1 MRRTV
6 FYLSVA
12 LLAFGIGSFVV
23 FKFYFQT
30 VEQPFVTEKI
40 EIAENAPKIET
51 KSEEIKYGCKEEEL
65 ESFWE
70 NLDKAVFLKFKR
82 EEIKIRNTDAA
93 FTSFPKSP
101 DNLKRFDEEWI
112 DFLKNFNCA
121 YFAGVDNDVGLVDLN
136 NDSEKEIFV
145 IGELSNY
152 HAEKE
157 LFVFQKKNGL
167 WKTILFDI
175 GNQETRV
182 KATRT
187 NGYLD
192 IETKTSIS
200 GGYQQISVFKFNSN
214 NYEEKVCYSDNKVVD
229 IGDETIILNKAVIT
243 RNKCF
248 QKFSNLLK

>member
-1 MRRTV
+1 MRRYT
-6 FYLSVA
+6 FYLAVA

-30 VEQPFVTEKI
+30 VEQSFIAEKI

-51 KSEEIKYGCKEEEL
+51 KSEEIKYGCKEKEL

-70 NLDKAVFLKFKR
+70 DLDKAEFLKVKR

-93 FTSFPKSP
+93 FTSFPKSA
-101 DNLKRFDEEWI
+101 DNLKRFEEEWI
-112 DFLKNFNCA
+112 NFLKNFNCA
-121 YFAGVDNDVGLVDLN
+121 YFAGVDNDADLVDLN
-136 NDSEKEIFV
+136 NDSEREIFV
-145 IGELSNY
+145 IGELGNY

-175 GNQETRV
+175 GNQETEL
-182 KATRT
+182 KASKT

-200 GGYQQISVFKFNSN
+200 GGYQHLSIFKFNGN
-214 NYEEKVCYSDNKVVD
+214 TYEEKVCYSNNKVVD
-229 IGDETIILNKAVIT
+229 IGDETVILDKAVIT
-243 RNKCF
+243 REKCF
-248 QKFSNLLK
+248 QKFSKLLK